1 MPAPTSITPSGQPL
15 LHLALVLEEE
25 SLALAMVQLLLIN
38 GANPEC
44 KNSQGRTALDLVREV
59 GRELV
64 VKLLVELLVGFGAEG
79 GSIEEEVAV
88 EEKGGDKT
96 AVKGGLHF
104 LEQVASIF
112 QGSLEGVKGDK
123 VTQEQEEADT
133 ELSSVLAQ
141 LDSVGFIAGGRGR
154 MN

>member
-1 MPAPTSITPSGQPL
+1 M
-15 LHLALVLEEE
+15 
-25 SLALAMVQLLLIN
+25 LIN

-112 QGSLEGVKGDK
+112 QGRLEGVKGPRLPRSRRRP
-123 VTQEQEEADT
+123 TQ
-133 ELSSVLAQ
+133 
-141 LDSVGFIAGGRGR
+141 
-154 MN
+154 N

>member
-1 MPAPTSITPSGQPL
+1 M
-15 LHLALVLEEE
+15 
-25 SLALAMVQLLLIN
+25 LIN

-44 KNSQGRTALDLVREV
+44 KNYQGRTALDLVREM

-88 EEKGGDKT
+88 TFQKYVFEEEEEKGGDKT

-133 ELSSVLAQ
+133 ELSCVLAQ
-141 LDSVGFIAGGRGR
+141 LGSVGFIAGGRGR